1 MKTILY
7 LFVLSFSIAFLSCDV
22 FENEQDYGDC
32 TDYFRVVENMPI
44 LEGGLGALQKTVH
57 YPSAAKKAGVEGRV
71 TVQFIVNEEGRVVCP
86 SVIRGIGGG
95 CDQAAVDA
103 VLKAKFTPGTQRGK
117 PVRVQ
122 YSLPIVF
129 RLEN

>member
-1 MKTILY
+1 M
-7 LFVLSFSIAFLSCDV
+7 

-32 TDYFRVVENMPI
+32 TDYFRVVDNMPT
-44 LEGGLGALQKTVH
+44 LDGGLAALQKTVH
-57 YPSAAKKAGVEGRV
+57 YPAAAKKAGVEGRV

-86 SVIRGIGGG
+86 SVIRGIGSG

-103 VLKAKFTPGTQRGK
+103 VLKAKFTPGTQNGT

-129 RLEN
+129 RLQN